1 MKTSMKNFGKTLL
14 KILLSIIAFPFCI
27 AGAILMTPFVL
38 IGLLIS
44 IPASAFD
51 SIWVDEFKGEE

>member
-1 MKTSMKNFGKTLL
+1 MKKGLEIFL
-14 KILLSIIAFPFCI
+14 KVLLSIIAFPFCI

-44 IPASAFD
+44 IPASAFE
-51 SIWVDEFKGEE
+51 SIWVDEFNGEE

>member
-1 MKTSMKNFGKTLL
+1 MKKGVEIFL

-44 IPASAFD
+44 IPASVFE